1 MSVDCPV
8 ASREYRGDTG
18 TTMGIQMATAD
29 VEIDIF
35 SGLPN
40 PTWTLSDMQ
49 TASLLGMVSELSQA
63 EAKARSD
70 NLGYRGMIV
79 RMRREEAARE
89 LYIHNGVVELNG
101 THYSDPD
108 RRVERWLLGTGRSF
122 VDEHIYEIVESEL

>member
-1 MSVDCPV
+1 MGC
-8 ASREYRGDTG
+8 DTG
-18 TTMGIQMATAD
+18 TTMGIRMATAA

-49 TASLLGMVSELSQA
+49 TASLLDMVSELSQT
-63 EAKARSD
+63 EARARSD

-79 RMRREEAARE
+79 RMREGAARE
-89 LYIHNGVVELNG
+89 LYVHNGIVAVNG

-108 RRVERWLLGTGRSF
+108 RRVERWLLETGRSF
-122 VDEHIYEIVESEL
+122 VDERIYEIVESEL